1 MLKII
6 GLNGSP
12 RGSQSRT
19 RQLIEQVLDYTRSN
33 GAETEFYDIAKLD
46 VKPCIACDRCHKI
59 GSCFQKDDYQRIIDG
74 ILSADGIVI
83 GSPVYNYQV
92 TAQLKTWLDRLG
104 MIIHCQMFSGKY
116 GVVVTT
122 SGGAG
127 ETETADYLDFAVRR
141 TGAQCVGRLASG
153 IENDGLLEK
162 GSPLF
167 DEANKL
173 GRQLMDA
180 IKEKKVFPRQVEE
193 QEQLKGFF
201 AYMIGQ
207 RKEKWEWEYNYW
219 QQKGWL

>member
-1 MLKII
+1 MMKII

-19 RQLIEQVLDYTRSN
+19 RQLIEQVLNSAQAN
-33 GAETEFYDIAKLD
+33 GAETDFFDIPKLD

-59 GSCFQKDDYQRIIDG
+59 GSCVQKDDYQQIIDS
-74 ILSADGIVI
+74 IMSADGIVI

-92 TAQLKTWLDRLG
+92 TAQFKNWLDRLG
-104 MIIHCQMFSGKY
+104 MIIHCQLFSGKY

-127 ETETADYLDFAVRR
+127 EIETADYLDFAVRR
-141 TGAQCVGRLASG
+141 TGAQCAGRLASG
-153 IENDGLLEK
+153 IDTEGLLEA

-167 DEANKL
+167 DEASKL
-173 GRQLMDA
+173 SQQL
-180 IKEKKVFPRQVEE
+180 IKSIEEKKVYPEQIEE

-201 AYMIGQ
+201 AFMIGQ
-207 RKEKWEWEYNYW
+207 RQEKWEWEYNYW
-219 QQKGWL
+219 KQKGWL